1 MHNNKHPFSSS
12 TSTSTPTVQDTSP
25 ASGTADGAAGFASS
39 AGTPGGPA
47 AVPSSMASSVTR
59 HALNPPV
66 ENFQFLLCG
75 IDTLDLGLF
84 VTWDDQWH
92 QTREMLE
99 ARKQQSQEGKSAP
112 ESTDLDRQFL
122 FLPSGKQ
129 PNYRYGIKFQ
139 EYLVF
144 IAKSD
149 SYRNSPNVFVSLSSS
164 LLWHEPF
171 ATILELLALDLDHFG
186 GTIDRIQPSR
196 CDLSVDFRLVPPPDL
211 PFFDQHR
218 VSRSRYVNTHS
229 TGGILETIY
238 SGSPGSPVRIRIYDK
253 GKEIQKSN
261 KHWFLDLWGI
271 VDSENVW
278 RVEYQLRRSFLH
290 QYRINILDELWAKI
304 GTIWAY
310 LTTEWF
316 SLRLPDN
323 DKAERRTIHPW
334 WVAVQEAGELLGVN
348 NGGRRQF
355 DSDNPQAIDKI
366 LPHVFSRMITVAA
379 LSGIKDRKESIHKL
393 GELLERFGSDATF
406 QGKLQEKLV
415 RLGYRGILGGADHDD
430 DLPF

>member
-1 MHNNKHPFSSS
+1 MAAPEYQNQ
-12 TSTSTPTVQDTSP
+12 QD
-25 ASGTADGAAGFASS
+25 
-39 AGTPGGPA
+39 
-47 AVPSSMASSVTR
+47 SMAVSVTR
-59 HALNPPV
+59 HALNPPI

-84 VTWDDQWH
+84 VTWNDQWH

-99 ARKQQSQEGKSAP
+99 AKKQQAQEGKPAP
-112 ESTDLDRQFL
+112 ESTDLDRQYL
-122 FLPSGKQ
+122 FLPNGKQ
-129 PNYRYGIKFQ
+129 PNYRYGIRFQ
-139 EYLVF
+139 EYLIF

-149 SYRNSPNVFVSLSSS
+149 SYRNSPNVYVSLSSS

-171 ATILELLALDLDHFG
+171 ATILELLALDLEHFG

-196 CDLSVDFRLVPPPDL
+196 CDLSVDFRLTPPPDL

-229 TGGILETIY
+229 TGGILETVY
-238 SGSPGSPVRIRIYDK
+238 SGSPGSPVRVRIYEK

-261 KHWFLDLWGI
+261 KAWFHDLWGTQNPEHI
-271 VDSENVW
+271 W
-278 RVEYQLRRSFLH
+278 RVEFQLRRAFLH
-290 QYRINILDELWAKI
+290 QYRINTLDDLWERI
-304 GTIWAY
+304 GSIWTY
-310 LTTEWF
+310 LTSEWF

-334 WVAVQEAGELLGVN
+334 WAAVQEAGDFLGVN
-348 NGGRRQF
+348 SGARRQF
-355 DSDNPQAIDKI
+355 DSDNPQAVDKI
-366 LPHVFSRMITVAA
+366 LPYVFSRMITIAA

-393 GELLERFGSDATF
+393 VELLERYGSDTTF
-406 QGKLQEKLV
+406 HGKLQEKLI
-415 RLGYRGILGGADHDD
+415 RLGYRGTLGGADHDD

>member
-1 MHNNKHPFSSS
+1 M
-12 TSTSTPTVQDTSP
+12 
-25 ASGTADGAAGFASS
+25 AALEHQNQQE
-39 AGTPGGPA
+39 
-47 AVPSSMASSVTR
+47 SMAVSVTR

-84 VTWDDQWH
+84 VTWNEKWH
-92 QTREMLE
+92 QTREELE
-99 ARKQQSQEGKSAP
+99 AKKTLAQESKTLP
-112 ESTDLDRQFL
+112 ESTDLGRQYL
-122 FLPSGKQ
+122 HLPSGKP

-139 EYLVF
+139 EYHIC

-149 SYRNSPNVFVSLSSS
+149 SYRNSPNVYVSLSAA

-171 ATILELLALDLDHFG
+171 STILELLALDLDHFG

-211 PFFDQHR
+211 PFFEQHR
-218 VSRSRYVNTHS
+218 ISRSRYVNTHS

-261 KHWFLDLWGI
+261 KFWFLDLWG
-271 VDSENVW
+271 VCEAENVW
-278 RVEYQLRRSFLH
+278 RVEYQLRRTFLH
-290 QYRINILDELWAKI
+290 QYRINTLDDLWQKI
-304 GTIWAY
+304 GDIWKY

-323 DKAERRTIHPW
+323 DKAERRTIHHW
-334 WVAVQEAGELLGVN
+334 WAAVQEAGEMLGFS
-348 NGGRRQF
+348 NGERRRF
-355 DSDNPQAIDKI
+355 GSDNPQAIDKI
-366 LPHVFSRMITVAA
+366 LPHVFSRMVTIAA
-379 LSGIKDRKESIHKL
+379 LSGVKDRKESIHKL
-393 GELLERFGSDATF
+393 VELLERHAGDAAF
-406 QGKLQEKLV
+406 QSMLQIKLIK
-415 RLGYRGILGGADHDD
+415 LGYRGVLGGEEYDD